1 MAETTAMNP
10 QAEVFNFAQ
19 YLLDCN
25 TAHAARLA
33 YVDDQRELR
42 YGQLAHQVQAVAAA
56 LQASGVRRD

>member
-1 MAETTAMNP
+1 MAETTAMDP
-10 QAEVFNFAQ
+10 QGEVFNFAQ

-25 TAHAARLA
+25 TGHAARLA